1 MSRTILPL
9 LCCLLLAGCGGSSDP
24 DPVHCGAAGAQRQVT
39 QIEPGIGAELLT
51 LGYASLQTVSQ
62 DTDVLVTVRAR
73 RWLSTPSGVRGTPGA
88 VAAYQFVRLRLD
100 GAQWMSL
107 SSATPGDAALPLPAG
122 ACVLVEHS
130 IDARVRVPA
139 GASLSAESVWSVV
152 RPPAG
157 QQLAAVTESVSVTLS
172 TTP

>member
-1 MSRTILPL
+1 MSRTILPM

-100 GAQWMSL
+100 GEIIVTAEAETRL
-107 SSATPGDAALPLPAG
+107 GEA
-122 ACVLVEHS
+122 
-130 IDARVRVPA
+130 VP
-139 GASLSAESVWSVV
+139 EPVV
-152 RPPAG
+152 YRITRD
-157 QQLAAVTESVSVTLS
+157 QSDKR
-172 TTP
+172 